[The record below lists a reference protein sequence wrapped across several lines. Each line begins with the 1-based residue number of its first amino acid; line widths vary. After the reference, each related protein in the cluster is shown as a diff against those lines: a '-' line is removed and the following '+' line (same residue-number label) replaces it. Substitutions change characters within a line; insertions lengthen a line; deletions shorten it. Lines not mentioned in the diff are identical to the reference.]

1 MVKVGQRAQQ
11 IVEDYEDHFLAPMTE
26 KEKVTNL
33 EFEVL
38 KIKERND
45 QISRELAYQK
55 YVNI

>member
-1 MVKVGQRAQQ
+1 
-11 IVEDYEDHFLAPMTE
+11 MTE

-55 YVNI
+55 FVII